1 MAKNK
6 LEDKKLQIVKL
17 ELDEAQYKEI
27 EKEKLTINE
36 ELDRNKKY
44 LIEEVLADGESLLQ
58 EIEKKERKSFWD
70 KFMDFIFK

>member
-1 MAKNK
+1 MGKNK

-17 ELDEAQYKEI
+17 ELAEADYKEI
-27 EKEKLTINE
+27 EKEKLTIIE

-58 EIEKKERKSFWD
+58 EIEKKEKKSFWN